1 MPTMIT
7 VSRMPPLRS
16 HPSRNT
22 LRTCLLGLAL
32 SGLLMVTPS
41 LAADL
46 MQTIERVKLS
56 VVGIGTFAKL
66 RQPSI
71 QFVGTGF
78 VVADGR
84 YVVTNAHV
92 VDKPLDVEKRETP
105 IVLVSR
111 NGEPE
116 PREAAILAVDTAHDI
131 ALLRIS
137 GEAVPALKLG
147 DSGTVREGQMLAFT
161 GFPIGM
167 ALGFRAATHRG
178 MVSAITPNVLPA
190 ITARQLNAQMIG
202 RVRDSAYMVF
212 QLDGTAYPGNSGS
225 PLYSPDD
232 GTVIGVINS
241 VFVQGTR
248 EAAISHPSGITYA
261 IPARYIYDMLRR
273 EKIPDFE

>member
-1 MPTMIT
+1 MPIMIT
-7 VSRMPPLRS
+7 AYRMPPLRS
-16 HPSRNT
+16 YPNRNT

-32 SGLLMVTPS
+32 VGSLMATPS
-41 LAADL
+41 IAADL
-46 MQTIERVKLS
+46 MQTIEQVKLS

-84 YVVTNAHV
+84 YVITNAHV

-116 PREAAILAVDTAHDI
+116 PREAAILAVDRAHDI

-232 GTVIGVINS
+232 GTVFGVINS

-261 IPARYIYDMLRR
+261 IPARYIRDMLRR